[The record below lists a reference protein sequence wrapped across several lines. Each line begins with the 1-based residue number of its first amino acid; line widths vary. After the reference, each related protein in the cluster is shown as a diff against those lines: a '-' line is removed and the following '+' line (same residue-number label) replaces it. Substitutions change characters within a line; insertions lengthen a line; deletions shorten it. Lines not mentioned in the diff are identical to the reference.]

1 MKKTFA
7 LIFALCVV
15 LTACAQRK
23 VSAGSAE
30 NIVLNDSTS
39 NVVSSA
45 SPEEKPEETKTRIPF
60 NDIKNSESFISYLKQ
75 DFSDLTFEIRDKVT
89 DYYDDYFS
97 MDVQES
103 SYIAAMNENGF
114 EVLSIGTVFNENKI
128 IDCSISVN
136 INKEDSFDIYKERIE
151 DLAINT
157 CINNGLSEN
166 EMVQTIEN
174 LFNFDT
180 YYNNIYNN
188 KENYA
193 RFGSNLFT
201 GVIFEG
207 GKDFQFDGT
216 SYFFV
221 FSSIS

>member
-1 MKKTFA
+1 VLLVNHARFGYTTFA
-7 LIFALCVV
+7 QKLEEHKIFDRV
-15 LTACAQRK
+15 LTILEPK
-23 VSAGSAE
+23 
-30 NIVLNDSTS
+30 NFD
-39 NVVSSA
+39 
-45 SPEEKPEETKTRIPF
+45 EKQNEPF
-60 NDIKNSESFISYLKQ
+60 
-75 DFSDLTFEIRDKVT
+75 VC

-151 DLAINT
+151 DFAINT
-157 CINNGLSEN
+157 CINYGLSEN

>member
-30 NIVLNDSTS
+30 NIVPNDSSS

-45 SPEEKPEETKTRIPF
+45 SPEEKPEETEKSISF
-60 NDIKNSESFISYLKQ
+60 DDINNSENLILYLEK
-75 DFSDLTFEIRDKVT
+75 DFNDLTFEIRDKIT
-89 DYYDDYFS
+89 NYFDDYFN

-114 EVLSIGTVFNENKI
+114 EVLSIGTVFDENKI

-136 INKEDSFDIYKERIE
+136 VEKNDSFNVYKERIE
-151 DLAINT
+151 DFAINT
-157 CINNGLSEN
+157 CINYGLSEN